1 MVLIVDDRLVTS
13 RFNWL
18 RKSFKHCGW
27 LKYLRLGQN
36 RIMEKHTIHMSL
48 ISSVVELFISSKT
61 NLLRFETIFFLCRY
75 SLQLN
80 YFVFLKSQ
88 FIRIESWMTFFY
100 SHFGKDE
107 TVKRTFYD
115 LDQFCTIEYS
125 VWRLVVFGS
134 FFLRHLRIQCNRC
147 AKCN

>member
-1 MVLIVDDRLVTS
+1 
-13 RFNWL
+13 
-18 RKSFKHCGW
+18 
-27 LKYLRLGQN
+27 
-36 RIMEKHTIHMSL
+36 MEKHTIHMSL
-48 ISSVVELFISSKT
+48 ISSVVELFISSKK

-88 FIRIESWMTFFY
+88 FIRIESRMKFFY

-107 TVKRTFYD
+107 NVKRIVCD

-125 VWRLVVFGS
+125 V
-134 FFLRHLRIQCNRC
+134 
-147 AKCN
+147 